1 MVRVPCPTTVNRI
14 SVLPA
19 VSLEGYIVSI
29 AQEGTVCRLDLK
41 HFLETQLVSLLPLNS
56 ANSSR

>member
-1 MVRVPCPTTVNRI
+1 LPRPTTAERI

-29 AQEGTVCRLDLK
+29 A
-41 HFLETQLVSLLPLNS
+41 
-56 ANSSR
+56 